1 MVIKADGLAAGKGV
15 TIAQNFDEAKKALSD
30 CFVDQVFKDAGHC
43 VVIEDFLQGEEASLF
58 AFTDGTTVLPMISAQ
73 DHKAIFDGDKGP
85 NTGGMGAYSPAPIFT
100 ADVEKKVLDRILNPL
115 IEGFKRDGIDYKG
128 ILYAGLMIDEH
139 GDPYVV
145 EFNIRFGD
153 PETQIVLPKLKTD
166 LVDVLVAINQ
176 NELAQIALEWD
187 ENYSV
192 CVVMAAKGY
201 PASYEK
207 GR

>member
-1 MVIKADGLAAGKGV
+1 M
-15 TIAQNFDEAKKALSD
+15 
-30 CFVDQVFKDAGHC
+30 
-43 VVIEDFLQGEEASLF
+43 
-58 AFTDGTTVLPMISAQ
+58 
-73 DHKAIFDGDKGP
+73 
-85 NTGGMGAYSPAPIFT
+85 
-100 ADVEKKVLDRILNPL
+100 LDRILNPL

-207 GR
+207 GALIQGINDSSDANSFVFHAGTKQTDSGEFFTNGGRVLNVCAEGVSLDDAIASAYKRVERIHFDGAYYRKDIGQKGVARLQQTV

>member
-1 MVIKADGLAAGKGV
+1 ML
-15 TIAQNFDEAKKALSD
+15 
-30 CFVDQVFKDAGHC
+30 
-43 VVIEDFLQGEEASLF
+43 
-58 AFTDGTTVLPMISAQ
+58 
-73 DHKAIFDGDKGP
+73 
-85 NTGGMGAYSPAPIFT
+85 
-100 ADVEKKVLDRILNPL
+100 KKVLDRILNPL

-176 NELAQIALEWD
+176 NELAQIALEWTRITVYALLWPPKGTLQVMKGALIQGIND
-187 ENYSV
+187 SSDANSFVFHAGTKQTDSGEFFTNGGRVLNV
-192 CVVMAAKGY
+192 CAEGVS
-201 PASYEK
+201 P
-207 GR
+207 R